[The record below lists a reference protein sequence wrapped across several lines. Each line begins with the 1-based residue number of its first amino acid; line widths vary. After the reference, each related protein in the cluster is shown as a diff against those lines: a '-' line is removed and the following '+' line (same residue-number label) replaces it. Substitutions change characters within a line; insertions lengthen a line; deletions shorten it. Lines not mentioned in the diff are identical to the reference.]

1 MKLEPGGKNEGENSK
16 GNNNSMGS
24 SGLPYPRFYNG
35 TEDFTAYLKNFNRIA
50 TAHNWTPP
58 RCAQILP
65 LYLRGTAL
73 AIYELIPGEEKSNWK
88 SLLEGL
94 AKRLIKTSNKETAR
108 LKLVE
113 RMQEVGESIDE
124 FSRDLKNLAEAAY
137 PGGSFEMDLS
147 SLKLSDEQKTGLKNE
162 NEKMAKRFREE
173 ICVERFKAGL
183 LPEIKEKVIFMKSP
197 STLSEAVGQ
206 AKKVEE
212 LNGTIKVD
220 ARKRWDEIEVK
231 EALAE
236 INQVWEING
245 DENENWGDEQVEPN
259 LCPYYGDE
267 YYYDNDPNPGP
278 YNCGENYDDDQY
290 YYDESQWLPQGNS
303 ETWGNDDDQCYDDE
317 NFTGNYD
324 NQVWGTD
331 ETNFDEY

>member
-1 MKLEPGGKNEGENSK
+1 MKEENLELGKNEEENLE
-16 GNNNSMGS
+16 GNNNS

-58 RCAQILP
+58 RCAQIFP
-65 LYLRGTAL
+65 LYLRGAAL
-73 AIYELIPGEEKSNWK
+73 AIYESIPGEEKSSWK

-94 AKRLIKTSNKETAR
+94 AKRLKKTSNKETAR

-113 RMQEVGESIDE
+113 RKQEVGESIDE
-124 FSRDLKNLAEAAY
+124 FSRDLKDLAEAAY

-147 SLKLSDEQKTGLKNE
+147 FLKLSDEQKAGLKNE

-173 ICVERFKAGL
+173 ICVERFNAGL
-183 LPEIKEKVIFMKSP
+183 LPEIREKVIFMKSP
-197 STLSEAVGQ
+197 STLTEAVTQ
-206 AKKVEE
+206 AKRVEE
-212 LNGTIKVD
+212 LNGTVKAD

-236 INQVWEING
+236 VNQVWGING

-259 LCPYYGDE
+259 LCPYYGNE
-267 YYYDNDPNPGP
+267 YYYDNDQN
-278 YNCGENYDDDQY
+278 YYYDDDC
-290 YYDESQWLPQGNS
+290 QWLPQGNS
-303 ETWGNDDDQCYDDE
+303 ETWENEEDEYYYDD
-317 NFTGNYD
+317 FTGNYD
-324 NQVWGTD
+324 NKEWATD
-331 ETNFDEY
+331 KANFDEY